1 MTSTV
6 TEATKIFIQS
16 HTYAG
21 VSDTVYIIAILLF
34 LVLLIQK
41 ELMRAQGGPRARIGV
56 DALNI
61 AIGPLLLTFVVI
73 MIVRFVDILYPN
85 VYFTSLARRDD
96 VQRSGQG
103 AGTPPKATPTPTVIG
118 IAPSVP
124 IATPS
129 PGPMATP
136 RSRPTS
142 TSTPRTTMS
151 LHTTPMASALLPA
164 VLLNPEAMHFGRQR
178 VGTTSAVR
186 VVYVVNV
193 GGAPLT
199 VTTVAIT
206 GLDPGDF
213 AESDRCTDA
222 NIGLTGGCAIRVRF
236 TPLTTG
242 TRSATLVIVDNVPG
256 SPQAVPLSGQ
266 G

>member
-1 MTSTV
+1 M
-6 TEATKIFIQS
+6 ATL
-16 HTYAG
+16 
-21 VSDTVYIIAILLF
+21 VDIIAIFLL

-41 ELMRAQGGPRARIGV
+41 EIMRAQGGPRARAGV
-56 DALNI
+56 DALKI
-61 AIGPLLLTFVVI
+61 AIAPLLLTFGVV
-73 MIVRFVDILYPN
+73 MILRFVDILYPN
-85 VYFTSLARRDD
+85 VYFTPLARRHD
-96 VQRSGQG
+96 VQQSGQG
-103 AGTPPKATPTPTVIG
+103 AGTPPKATPTPTIIG
-118 IAPSVP
+118 IAPPVP

-142 TSTPRTTMS
+142 TSTLPTTMSPRTTPTASS
-151 LHTTPMASALLPA
+151 LAPV

-178 VGTTSAVR
+178 VGTTSAVH

-222 NIGLTGGCAIRVRF
+222 NIGMTGGCAIRVRF

-242 TRSATLVIVDNVPG
+242 TRSATLIIVDNAPG
-256 SPQAVPLSGQ
+256 SPQTVPLSGQ